1 MNISK
6 KNRLEELNMEFEA
19 IKEKHFNEINDIRE
33 TSKKEIKK
41 LKEAYDQVFLTVSK
55 FNKILCT

>member
-19 IKEKHFNEINDIRE
+19 IKEKHFKEINDIRE

-55 FNKILCT
+55 FN